1 MDTARWR
8 VNEKSSIFFSFLL
21 DCPLRFVRK
30 DKPIICQQFT
40 MSHSAD
46 SSSPTKD
53 NPYQSKLLVNRL
65 LTEGSDKETRHFE
78 LSLEGSS
85 LSYEPGDSLGVIPQN
100 SPQVVDDLLKA
111 VGLTGEETVQVGEVG
126 LALRDSLTFRL
137 ACTTLS
143 KIQIK
148 KFNEFAK
155 ADKLTDLLLP
165 ANRDAFADYL
175 WGREL
180 IDLFLEFPQPGMSAD
195 DFVGLLRPMPPR
207 LYSIAS
213 SIKAHEEQVHLT
225 VAIVRYDTHGRKR
238 EGVCSSYLAD
248 RVGAT
253 IPSYF
258 HPNKNFKLPQDGNV
272 PIIMVGPGTGIAPF
286 RAFIEERRA
295 LGSTGKNWLFFG
307 DRSSKT
313 DYLYGEEWE
322 KYRSDGLLT
331 ELDLAWSRD
340 QAEKEYVQHKML
352 AKGGELFAWL
362 QDGAYF
368 YVCGDASRMAK
379 DVDLALRQI
388 AATEGGMSEEDAAK
402 WVKSLQKEK
411 RYLKDVY

>member
-1 MDTARWR
+1 
-8 VNEKSSIFFSFLL
+8 
-21 DCPLRFVRK
+21 
-30 DKPIICQQFT
+30 

-46 SSSPTKD
+46 SSAPTKD

-78 LSLEGSS
+78 LSLQGSS

-111 VGLTGEETVQVGEVG
+111 VGLTGEETVQVGEAG
-126 LALRDSLTFRL
+126 LTLRDSLTFRL

-286 RAFIEERRA
+286 RAFIEERQA

>member
-1 MDTARWR
+1 M
-8 VNEKSSIFFSFLL
+8 
-21 DCPLRFVRK
+21 
-30 DKPIICQQFT
+30 
-40 MSHSAD
+40 
-46 SSSPTKD
+46 
-53 NPYQSKLLVNRL
+53 
-65 LTEGSDKETRHFE
+65 
-78 LSLEGSS
+78 
-85 LSYEPGDSLGVIPQN
+85 
-100 SPQVVDDLLKA
+100 
-111 VGLTGEETVQVGEVG
+111 
-126 LALRDSLTFRL
+126 
-137 ACTTLS
+137 
-143 KIQIK
+143 
-148 KFNEFAK
+148 
-155 ADKLTDLLLP
+155 
-165 ANRDAFADYL
+165 
-175 WGREL
+175 
-180 IDLFLEFPQPGMSAD
+180 
-195 DFVGLLRPMPPR
+195 
-207 LYSIAS
+207 
-213 SIKAHEEQVHLT
+213 T

-248 RVGAT
+248 RVGT
-253 IPSYF
+253 SIPSYF

-295 LGSTGKNWLFFG
+295 VGSTGKNWLFFG

-352 AKGGELFAWL
+352 TKGRELFAWL

>member
-1 MDTARWR
+1 
-8 VNEKSSIFFSFLL
+8 
-21 DCPLRFVRK
+21 
-30 DKPIICQQFT
+30 
-40 MSHSAD
+40 MSEHLD
-46 SSSPTKD
+46 SSAPTKA

-65 LTEGSDKETRHFE
+65 LNQGSDKETRHFE
-78 LSLEGSS
+78 LSLQQSG

-100 SPQVVDDLLKA
+100 NPQVVDDLLA
-111 VGLTGEETVQVGEVG
+111 ATGLSGEEQIQVGEEN
-126 LALRDSLTFRL
+126 LTLRDALINRL
-137 ACTTLS
+137 ACTVLS

-148 KFNEFAK
+148 KFNEIAK
-155 ADKLTDLLLP
+155 ESKLEDLLQP

-180 IDLFLEFPQPGMSAD
+180 IDLFLEFPQQGISAD
-195 DFVGLLRPMPPR
+195 ELVGLLRPMPPR

-213 SIKAHEEQVHLT
+213 SIKAHAEEVHLT
-225 VAIVRYDTHGRKR
+225 VAIVRYDSYGRKR

-248 RVGAT
+248 RVGEC
-253 IPSYF
+253 IPCYF
-258 HPNKNFKLPQDGNV
+258 HPNKNFKLPEDSTTPV
-272 PIIMVGPGTGIAPF
+272 IMVGPGTGIAPF

-295 LGSTGKNWLFFG
+295 IGAGGKNWLFFG

-313 DYLYGEEWE
+313 DYLYGDEWE
-322 KYRSDGLLT
+322 QYRKDGLLT
-331 ELDLAWSRD
+331 DLDLAWSRD

-352 AKGGELFAWL
+352 AKGKELFSWL
-362 QDGAYF
+362 QDGATF

-379 DVDLALRQI
+379 DVDSALRQI
-388 AATEGGMSEEDAAK
+388 AQSEGAMSEDDANA